1 MSIDLHLKP
10 NTLYHGDCLDI
21 MRVWAKTH
29 PDGCADLIYLDPP
42 FNSNANYNVL
52 YGKDQ
57 KGKPL
62 DERAQFIAFN
72 DTWYWSIE
80 ASERVNNIKNAVG
93 HPAHKAIW
101 GLSEMLPESGMLAYL
116 SYMAERLAVM
126 RGILKDTGSIYLHC
140 DPTASHYLKTI
151 MDCVFGVGNF
161 MNEVIWRY
169 DGPQSPSKTKF
180 ATKHDVLLRY
190 AKTKKVFVAEE
201 KMYAHKEVSEPELRQ
216 KYKKDADGW
225 FYDLPRGSYTDAS
238 IRKLESEGRI
248 RRTKTGNVRI
258 KYYLLHSNG
267 AYYRKKKIPSVWDDI
282 PSLGQAGGKERLG
295 YPTQKPLALLERIIE
310 VSSNK
315 GDMVLD
321 PFCGCGTTAEAAWK
335 LKRRF
340 VGIDISSY
348 AITRVCKDRMKR
360 AGGVSV
366 MGLPTDMRSA
376 RALCAADPFAFEHW
390 AISLLEGY
398 APNDKQ
404 VADGGIDGRG
414 RLLNPPLDESG
425 KPEKGLCVA
434 QVKGGKPGADA
445 LRAFLS
451 QIAGGAFSMG
461 VFVTLEKPR
470 ETPTMREVA
479 TKAGAFQSPGGA
491 KTYDR
496 IVFWSIEEYFDGIE
510 AKLPDMTHPFTGKA
524 LHPEIPAD

>member
-80 ASERVNNIKNAVG
+80 AAERVNNIKNAVG

-116 SYMAERLAVM
+116 SYMAERLAV
-126 RGILKDTGSIYLHC
+126 IYSLLKDTGSIYLHC
-140 DPTASHYLKTI
+140 DPTASHYLKMI
-151 MDCVFGVGNF
+151 MDCVFGGKNFRNEIVWCYTGPSVSKNNFPAKSDTIFRYTKSNAWTFHADAIRIPYKALHGKKSTTIVGG
-161 MNEVIWRY
+161 ELTPEAI
-169 DGPQSPSKTKF
+169 
-180 ATKHDVLLRY
+180 
-190 AKTKKVFVAEE
+190 AE
-201 KMYAHKEVSEPELRQ
+201 
-216 KYKKDADGW
+216 YKKKGKVPENWWADIS
-225 FYDLPRGSYTDAS
+225 PV
-238 IRKLESEGRI
+238 GRI
-248 RRTKTGNVRI
+248 QSERT
-258 KYYLLHSNG
+258 
-267 AYYRKKKIPSVWDDI
+267 
-282 PSLGQAGGKERLG
+282 G
-295 YPTQKPLALLERIIE
+295 YPTQKPLALLDRIIRS
-310 VSSNK
+310 SSNK
-315 GDMVLD
+315 GDLVFD
-321 PFCGCGTTAEAAWK
+321 PFCGCGTTIEAAWK
-335 LKRRF
+335 LGRKF
-340 VGIDISSY
+340 LGIDISPY

-434 QVKGGKPGADA
+434 QVKGGKPGADT

-491 KTYDR
+491 KTYNR

>member
-80 ASERVNNIKNAVG
+80 AAERVNNIKNAVG

-161 MNEVIWRY
+161 RNEIVWCY
-169 DGPQSPSKTKF
+169 TGPSGAKYNFP
-180 ATKHDVLLRY
+180 AKHDVVLRY
-190 AKTKKVFVAEE
+190 TKSQVWTFN
-201 KMYAHKEVSEPELRQ
+201 
-216 KYKKDADGW
+216 AD
-225 FYDLPRGSYTDAS
+225 S
-238 IRKLESEGRI
+238 
-248 RRTKTGNVRI
+248 VRI
-258 KYYLLHSNG
+258 PYKELHSDKGKG
-267 AYYRKKKIPSVWDDI
+267 AKFWGDKGKLQNEETRKRYEARGKVPEDYWLDI
-282 PSLGQAGGKERLG
+282 PSGGHIPPDERLG

-315 GDMVLD
+315 GDLVLD

-434 QVKGGKPGADA
+434 QVKGGKPGADT

-491 KTYDR
+491 KTYNR

>member
-80 ASERVNNIKNAVG
+80 AAERVNNIKNAVG

-151 MDCVFGVGNF
+151 MDCIFGSKRF
-161 MNEVIWRY
+161 RNELIWCYKEREL
-169 DGPQSPSKTKF
+169 SKRQWNK
-180 ATKHDVLLRY
+180 KHDVILFYTKSDRYTFNWKPVAAEYSAYTVEKKFKYTDDDGKRYRLRY
-190 AKTKKVFVAEE
+190 KDGRNDP
-201 KMYAHKEVSEPELRQ
+201 PE
-216 KYKKDADGW
+216 
-225 FYDLPRGSYTDAS
+225 
-238 IRKLESEGRI
+238 ESEN
-248 RRTKTGNVRI
+248 T
-258 KYYLLHSNG
+258 
-267 AYYRKKKIPSVWDDI
+267 YRQYMDVGVPPRDWIEIPI
-282 PSLGQAGGKERLG
+282 LNQAARERLG
-295 YPTQKPLALLERIIE
+295 YPTQKPLALLDRI
-310 VSSNK
+310 VKASSNK
-315 GDMVLD
+315 GDLVID
-321 PFCGCGTTAEAAWK
+321 PFCGCGTTIEAAWK
-335 LKRRF
+335 LGRKF
-340 VGIDISSY
+340 LGIDISPY

-434 QVKGGKPGADA
+434 QVKGGKPGADT

-491 KTYDR
+491 KTYNR

>member
-80 ASERVNNIKNAVG
+80 AAERVNNIKNAVG

-161 MNEVIWRY
+161 RNEIVWCY
-169 DGPQSPSKTKF
+169 TGPSGAKYNFP
-180 ATKHDVLLRY
+180 AKHDVVLRY
-190 AKTKKVFVAEE
+190 TKSQVWTFN
-201 KMYAHKEVSEPELRQ
+201 
-216 KYKKDADGW
+216 AD
-225 FYDLPRGSYTDAS
+225 S
-238 IRKLESEGRI
+238 
-248 RRTKTGNVRI
+248 VRI
-258 KYYLLHSNG
+258 PYKELHSDKGKG
-267 AYYRKKKIPSVWDDI
+267 AKFWGDKGKLQNEETRKRYEARGKVPEDYWLDI
-282 PSLGQAGGKERLG
+282 PSGGHIPPDERLG

-315 GDMVLD
+315 GDLVLD

-491 KTYDR
+491 KTYNR